1 VGLSCRSDGKIVIT
15 LGKGDSMAKE
25 KTGKNT
31 GKSKGT
37 FARKPLWYKIFMITT
52 LVIIMFL
59 IGTIFYVYH
68 LMALTNYD
76 DGSDHVIQ
84 EDYFETVENPEEY
97 IHLPEATLETAE
109 KAESEGRS
117 EKGIINILLLGL
129 DQESGNLSDALIV
142 VTLDTN
148 NKAIKLTSFMRD
160 MLVQIPGYA
169 NNKLN
174 TPYQKGGIQLVYEV
188 FSHNFDL
195 DLDGYVAVNYNM
207 LEKVIDKLG
216 GITLYIDE
224 AEANFQNTSNFIS
237 NPAYRNLIPGA
248 TQTLNGCQVV
258 GYCRNRISLA
268 SSDFGRTQKQ
278 RTVLNAIYEKF
289 KDQSLT
295 DLLSLMET
303 VLPYVTTDFDM
314 MEMTSIATQVFES
327 GLLSSDMEQFRIPID
342 GGYKDSWYNSML
354 VLDVDFDEN
363 IKALHSFIFGDDD
376 TE

>member
-1 VGLSCRSDGKIVIT
+1 
-15 LGKGDSMAKE
+15 MAKE
-25 KTGKNT
+25 KMEKNT
-31 GKSKGT
+31 AKSKGA
-37 FARKPLWYKIFMITT
+37 FARKPLWYKIFMITA
-52 LVIIMFL
+52 LVIILFL
-59 IGTIFYVYH
+59 MGIIFYVYH
-68 LMALTNYD
+68 LMSLTNYD
-76 DGSDHVIQ
+76 DGSNHVIQ

-97 IHLPEATLETAE
+97 THLPEATLETAAKTE
-109 KAESEGRS
+109 AEGRS
-117 EKGIINILLLGL
+117 EEGVINILLLGL

-148 NKAIKLTSFMRD
+148 TKAIKLTSFMRD

-174 TPYQKGGIQLVYEV
+174 TPYQKGGIQLVYDV

-224 AEANFQNTSNFIS
+224 EEANFQNTSNFIS

-268 SSDFGRTQKQ
+268 TSDFGRTQKQ
-278 RTVLNAIYEKF
+278 RIVLNAIYEKF
-289 KDQSLT
+289 RNQSLPE
-295 DLLSLMET
+295 LLSLMET
-303 VLPYVTTDFDM
+303 VLPYVTTDLDTV
-314 MEMTSIATQVFES
+314 EMTSIATQVFES

-342 GGYKDSWYNSML
+342 GSYTDSWYNSML
-354 VLDVDFDEN
+354 VLDIDFDKN
-363 IKALHSFIFGDDD
+363 IEALHSFIFG
-376 TE
+376 TEAE